1 MPELKKKIFLIAHL
15 DDECWA
21 YAEKIPLIE
30 WLISG
35 VYEEAKIN
43 TIQYA
48 QKCWKPASFII
59 MCKHNFGIYFIVFFT
74 NELTVRCC
82 VLFAHQNCKTRNDN
96 NFWVLSQD
104 RFEFLMSWNTP
115 FFRYLFYNSRSYK
128 KEFHHFFLNL
138 FFHRKMDTI

>member
-48 QKCWKPASFII
+48 QKC
-59 MCKHNFGIYFIVFFT
+59 
-74 NELTVRCC
+74 
-82 VLFAHQNCKTRNDN
+82 
-96 NFWVLSQD
+96 
-104 RFEFLMSWNTP
+104 
-115 FFRYLFYNSRSYK
+115 
-128 KEFHHFFLNL
+128 
-138 FFHRKMDTI
+138 